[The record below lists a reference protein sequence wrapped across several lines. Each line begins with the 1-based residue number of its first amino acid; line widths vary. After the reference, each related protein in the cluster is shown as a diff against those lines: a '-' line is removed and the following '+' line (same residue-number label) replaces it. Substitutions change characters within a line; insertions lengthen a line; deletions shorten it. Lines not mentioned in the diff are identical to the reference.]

1 LIRNAAI
8 KGILNEALEEKANLV
23 NAAAIAASRGLR
35 IHEARKP
42 KTSTGGAGSVLSVLL
57 KTSTEEHLVKGA
69 VLHKDAPRLLHV
81 DGIDVEAPLERNL
94 IYMRNRDV
102 PGVIGQ
108 VGTILGKHKINIAD
122 FSLGRVAANDK
133 QNAPRRAIAVVH
145 VDGRVPEAVLAELRK
160 VPAIDQ
166 AKAIRLY

>member
-1 LIRNAAI
+1 
-8 KGILNEALEEKANLV
+8 
-23 NAAAIAASRGLR
+23 
-35 IHEARKP
+35 
-42 KTSTGGAGSVLSVLL
+42 VLSVLL

-94 IYMRNRDV
+94 IYMRNQDV
-102 PGVIGQ
+102 PGVIGK

-122 FSLGRVAANDK
+122 FSLGRGAVNDK